1 MLLLA
6 LQDIT
11 RQQLTLGVGHVNE
24 FGADLEAALGAW
36 VAMGDLAAQ
45 QQAMGARHQHHLHFH
60 PGAGG
65 NLRGLGEFD
74 TAFGKHHR
82 QRLADFAQQGLGHD
96 CAEQVEAFVLRPQE
110 GREGAVLVAQLTQ
123 QVLRLE
129 VGQVQFAEQVE
140 QRGIILQY
148 IWVKGF
154 GRAEGADLKCDPIF
168 DAVVFAAIFFV

>member
-1 MLLLA
+1 MLLA
-6 LQDIT
+6 LQDVAS
-11 RQQLTLGVGHVNE
+11 QQLALGVGHVDE

-45 QQAMGARHQHHLHFH
+45 QQAVGARHQHHLHFH
-60 PGAGG
+60 PGAWG
-65 NLRGLGEFD
+65 NLGGLGKFD
-74 TAFGKHHR
+74 TAFGEHDR
-82 QRLADFAQQGLGHD
+82 QRLAYFAKQGLGDD
-96 CAEQVEAFVLRPQE
+96 CAKQVEAFVLCPQE

-129 VGQVQFAEQVE
+129 VGQVQLAEQVE

-148 IWVKGF
+148 IWLKGF